1 VRLQTTKLN
10 KNQSTSDQLVVR
22 PAPEGGGG
30 GGGDKA
36 ERAGAGG
43 LARAFGRTGTDTH
56 DVFNLIQVR
65 MHFCKY
71 GCTNLHLYESTYI
84 YKYIYIYVNTYVYM
98 YVQI

>member
-1 VRLQTTKLN
+1 VQLQTTQLN
-10 KNQSTSDQLVVR
+10 KTQSTSDQLVVR

-65 MHFCKY
+65 MHFCK
-71 GCTNLHLYESTYI
+71 CVFTNLHLYVSIYI
-84 YKYIYIYVNTYVYM
+84 YRYIYIYISIYIYM